1 MFSFFRI
8 HNFRSILDLKVN
20 FSFAEKKAPPGFKES
35 DIVFFSEPKKG
46 ERLVPALALYGS
58 NASGKSNVLMAM
70 GVFRDCAISDI
81 GGKYQPDKL
90 HHGNLST
97 IFEAGFVIGGK
108 EFVYL
113 LEYDRDE
120 VLKETLKADG
130 TLLFSIDRGRCVFGA
145 VATASYPDDRLDE
158 IFRVEC
164 STPQKKQTRTFLSVI
179 GSRYPGLNSLVTS
192 VYGYLH
198 EDVAVFSENGI
209 HLSRGVDR
217 LAAVLEKMNDPDPLK
232 TAFTKITELLESLDI
247 HIVRMELDRR
257 RKRLERDP
265 HERTYLDV
273 EPDFLK
279 RLTSFEKEGENI
291 ILNRDRIR
299 SFHEDVEGKEVE
311 FDFRTEES
319 SGTQIVAGLLGV
331 FLAALESGG
340 VVAIDELDRS
350 LHPLLLIELVR
361 LFKDRRYNGKGA
373 QLIFTVHNT
382 DILDANL
389 LRVSEVGI
397 ISKTL
402 EKGSA
407 MSRISDFRG
416 VANIENFRKQYL
428 TGSFSG
434 IPFPYI

>member
-1 MFSFFRI
+1 M
-8 HNFRSILDLKVN
+8 
-20 FSFAEKKAPPGFKES
+20 
-35 DIVFFSEPKKG
+35 
-46 ERLVPALALYGS
+46 
-58 NASGKSNVLMAM
+58 
-70 GVFRDCAISDI
+70 
-81 GGKYQPDKL
+81 
-90 HHGNLST
+90 
-97 IFEAGFVIGGK
+97 
-108 EFVYL
+108 
-113 LEYDRDE
+113 
-120 VLKETLKADG
+120 
-130 TLLFSIDRGRCVFGA
+130 
-145 VATASYPDDRLDE
+145 
-158 IFRVEC
+158 
-164 STPQKKQTRTFLSVI
+164 I

-416 VANIENFRKQYL
+416 VSNIENFRKQYL

>member
-145 VATASYPDDRLDE
+145 VATASYPADRLDE

-217 LAAVLEKMNDPDPLK
+217 LAADPLK

-416 VANIENFRKQYL
+416 VSNIENFRKQYL

>member
-8 HNFRSILDLKVN
+8 HNFRSILDMTVN
-20 FSFAEKKAPPGFKES
+20 FAFAEKKAPSGFRES
-35 DIVFFSEPKKG
+35 DLVFFSEPKKG
-46 ERLVPALALYGS
+46 KRFVPAFALYGS
-58 NASGKSNVLMAM
+58 NASGKSNVLMAL
-70 GVFRDCAISDI
+70 GVFRDCAIS
-81 GGKYQPDKL
+81 GVAGRFRPNKL
-90 HHGNLST
+90 YHGLQST
-97 IFEAGFVIGGK
+97 VFEAAFFIDGK

-120 VLKETLKADG
+120 ILGESLKADG
-130 TLLFSIDRGRCVFGA
+130 TLLFSVDTKLCVFDA
-145 VATASYPDDRLDE
+145 VATSSYPADRLLE

-164 STPQKKQTRTFLSVI
+164 STPQKKQTRSFLSVL
-179 GSRYPGLNSLVTS
+179 GMRYPGLNPLVTS
-192 VYGYLH
+192 VYEWFH
-198 EDVAVFSENGI
+198 SNVAVFSENGI

-217 LAAVLEKMNDPDPLK
+217 LAAVLEKREDPDPLM
-232 TAFTKITELLESLDI
+232 TAFGQITELLESLDI
-247 HIVRMELDRR
+247 HISRMELDRR
-257 RKRLERDP
+257 RKVLERDLQDQ
-265 HERTYLDV
+265 TYLDV
-273 EPDFLK
+273 KPDFLS
-279 RLTSFEKEGENI
+279 RVTSFGKEGENI
-291 ILNRDRIR
+291 VLNKDRVR
-299 SFHEDVEGKEVE
+299 SFHEDAEGKEIE
-311 FDFRTEES
+311 FDFATEES

-331 FLAALESGG
+331 FLAALETGG

-361 LFKDRRYNGKGA
+361 LFKDRRYNSKGA

-402 EKGSA
+402 EEGSKL
-407 MSRISDFRG
+407 SRISDFRG
-416 VANIENFRKQYL
+416 VGTIGNFRKQYL

>member
-8 HNFRSILDLKVN
+8 HNFRSILDLTVN
-20 FSFAEKKAPPGFKES
+20 FAFAEKKAPPGFKDS
-35 DIVFFSEPKKG
+35 DIVFFSEQKKG

-90 HHGNLST
+90 HPGRLST
-97 IFEAGFVIGGK
+97 IFEAGLVIGGK

-120 VLKETLKADG
+120 VLKESLKADG
-130 TLLFSIDRGRCVFGA
+130 TLLFSVDRGQCVFGQ
-145 VATASYPDDRLDE
+145 VATASYPAGRLDE

-192 VYGYLH
+192 VYSYLH
-198 EDVAVFSENGI
+198 SDVAIFSENGI

-217 LAAVLEKMNDPDPLK
+217 LAAVLEKMDDPDPLK
-232 TAFTKITELLESLDI
+232 TAFERITELLESLDI
-247 HIVRMELDRR
+247 HICRMELDRR

-299 SFHEDVEGKEVE
+299 SYHEDVDGKEVE

-331 FLAALESGG
+331 FLAALETGG

-361 LFKDRRYNGKGA
+361 LFKDRRYNRKGG

-402 EKGSA
+402 EKGTA
-407 MSRISDFRG
+407 LSRISDFKG
-416 VANIENFRKQYL
+416 VGNIENFRRQYL